1 MLLIVNSEQ
10 EEGPASSKL
19 ISSTQH
25 RGEQL
30 VSVEGQCWMG
40 PNLFKS
46 LAAFYNP
53 SSESTQRLPGGLDES
68 WGPSSG
74 QLVSLEPVHALSAG
88 ASGPVHR
95 ESP

>member
-10 EEGPASSKL
+10 EEGPASAKL
-19 ISSTQH
+19 FSSAQH

-40 PNLFKS
+40 PTQFQS
-46 LAAFYNP
+46 PAAFCKP
-53 SSESTQRLPGGLDES
+53 RSERTLRPSGELDEPWGPGSGPLVSSE
-68 WGPSSG
+68 
-74 QLVSLEPVHALSAG
+74 PVPASSAG
-88 ASGPVHR
+88 LSGPVHR